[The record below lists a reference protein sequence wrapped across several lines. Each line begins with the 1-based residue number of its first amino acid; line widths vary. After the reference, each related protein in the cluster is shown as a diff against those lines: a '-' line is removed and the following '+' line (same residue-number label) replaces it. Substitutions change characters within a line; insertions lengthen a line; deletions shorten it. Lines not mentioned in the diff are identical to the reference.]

1 MIQWLILSV
10 WMEAV
15 GTLHRLSYNGGAL
28 LAEVGSVV
36 VALPPEMA
44 DELRPL
50 IGQKIGILRCDGGY
64 RVRVCG

>member
-1 MIQWLILSV
+1 MYDGAI
-10 WMEAV
+10 
-15 GTLHRLSYNGGAL
+15 SYNGGAL